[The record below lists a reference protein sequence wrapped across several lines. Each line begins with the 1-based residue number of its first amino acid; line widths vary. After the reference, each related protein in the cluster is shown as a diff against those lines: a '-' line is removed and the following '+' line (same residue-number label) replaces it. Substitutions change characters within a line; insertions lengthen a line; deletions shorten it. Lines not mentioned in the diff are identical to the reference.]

1 MPDMEVW
8 DWILFA
14 GAAYVAITSLVILMR
29 RRRDEVLAQLDAQA
43 QLERQKQQERARHER
58 RQQKTKQAA

>member
-1 MPDMEVW
+1 MPDREVW
-8 DWILFA
+8 DWILMA

-43 QLERQKQQERARHER
+43 QLERQKQQERARQQR
-58 RQQKTKQAA
+58 REQKQKRAA

>member
-1 MPDMEVW
+1 MPNMEVW
-8 DWILFA
+8 DWVLLG

-43 QLERQKQQERARHER
+43 QLERQKQQDRARQER
-58 RQQKTKQAA
+58 REQKKKRAA

>member
-8 DWILFA
+8 DWILLA

-43 QLERQKQQERARHER
+43 QLERQRQQERARLER
-58 RQQKTKQAA
+58 QAQKKKRAA